1 MNLAEFHFIRPYYL
15 LALIP
20 AGLILW
26 FTVKNKLSNISWNTV
41 CDEALMPFILE
52 QGSSSKQHWSILTI
66 GLASLLAIIALAGP
80 AWQKLP
86 APAFTNDAALVIILD
101 LSKSMDATDIKPSRL
116 ARARYK
122 IADILKQ
129 RKDGLTGLVVYAG
142 DAFTV
147 TPLST
152 DTQTISNQLTA
163 LITDIMPNQGSNTV
177 AAIKLAAD
185 LLQQGGQ
192 TQGQILLLTDDVK
205 SADSGKIKTALQ
217 QHALSILGVGTSQGA
232 PIKLQ
237 SGGFLKDSAGN
248 IVVPKLNS
256 TKLADLVGNGRY
268 QTIRIDDADI
278 EPLMAQISQASSSQS
293 ELEAQQLMTQWDEK
307 GIWLLLLV
315 LPLAALSFRKGLL
328 IIPLVIGLNI
338 PQPSYALDWQDLWQT
353 QNQQAQQDFK
363 NQQFNEA
370 EQKFTTPEWKAAAQY
385 KAGDF
390 QQAAE
395 TLSDANTAN
404 GHYNRGNALAKM
416 DRLEDAKKSYEDA
429 LKLDPKHADSLH
441 NKKLVEDALKE
452 QQDQK
457 QQDQQE
463 GDENESGDKQEQQD
477 NQQSDEKQSE
487 ENSDGEQQD
496 DQKNQ
501 SDQQKPSEDND
512 DEQQAEPNNEDTSKP
527 EEQAEDE
534 QPTPT
539 EPQAINQKPLDEQQ
553 QENAQWL
560 NQIADDPSGLLK
572 RKFKYQ
578 YSRNKNKQPQGQAW

>member
-1 MNLAEFHFIRPYYL
+1 MSLAELHFIRPFYL

-20 AGLILW
+20 AGLLIW
-26 FTVKNKLSNISWNTV
+26 FAIKSKLNNVNWGSV
-41 CDEALMPFILE
+41 CDEELLPFILE
-52 QGSSSKQHWSILTI
+52 QSNSSKQHWSILPI
-66 GLASLLAIIALAGP
+66 SLASLLAIIALAGP
-80 AWQKLP
+80 TWQKLP
-86 APAFTNDAALVIILD
+86 TPAFTNDAALVIVLD

-129 RKDGLTGLVVYAG
+129 RKDGLTGLLVYAG
-142 DAFTV
+142 DAYTV

-152 DTQTISNQLTA
+152 DTKTISNQLRVLT
-163 LITDIMPNQGSNTV
+163 TDLMPNQGSNTV
-177 AAIKLAAD
+177 AAIELAAT

-192 TQGQILLLTDDVK
+192 TQGQILLLTDDVR
-205 SADSGKIKTALQ
+205 SADASKIKTALK
-217 QHALSILGVGTSQGA
+217 QHALSILGVGTVQGA
-232 PIKLQ
+232 PIKLPN
-237 SGGFLKDSAGN
+237 GGFLKDTAGN
-248 IVVPKLNS
+248 IIVPKLNPN
-256 TKLADLVGNGRY
+256 KLAGLVVNGRY
-268 QTIRIDDADI
+268 QTIRIDDGDI
-278 EPLMAQISQASSSQS
+278 EPLMAQISQASSSQTS
-293 ELEAQQLMTQWDEK
+293 QEAQQLMTQWDEK

-315 LPLAALSFRKGLL
+315 LPLAALYFRKGLL

-338 PQPSYALDWQDLWQT
+338 PQPSYAFGWQDLWQT

-363 NQQFNEA
+363 NQHFSEA
-370 EQKFTTPEWKAAAQY
+370 EQKFTSPEWKAAAQY

-395 TLSDANTAN
+395 TLSDTNTAN

-416 DRLEDAKKSYEDA
+416 ERLEDAKKSYEDA
-429 LKLDPKHADSLH
+429 LKLNPKHESSLH

-452 QQDQK
+452 QQEQE

-463 GDENESGDKQEQQD
+463 GDENESGDEQEQQD
-477 NQQSDEKQSE
+477 NQQSDEDSSK
-487 ENSDGEQQD
+487 ENSDDEQQT
-496 DQKNQ
+496 DQNESEQ
-501 SDQQKPSEDND
+501 NNESDQQKPTEESD
-512 DEQQAEPNNEDTSKP
+512 DEQASDKEASKP

-534 QPTPT
+534 QPTQ
-539 EPQAINQKPLDEQQ
+539 PQAINQKPLNEQQ

-560 NQIADDPSGLLK
+560 NQIPDDPSGLLK